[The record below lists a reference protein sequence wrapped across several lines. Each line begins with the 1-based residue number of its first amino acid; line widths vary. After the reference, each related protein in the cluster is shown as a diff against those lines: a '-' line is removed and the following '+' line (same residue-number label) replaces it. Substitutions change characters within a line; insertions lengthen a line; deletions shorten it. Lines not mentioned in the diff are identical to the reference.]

1 MKQRC
6 VPNTISKR
14 FRRKLRRAKSPF
26 HLWLRCKRPAVWA
39 RLTRLWSW
47 QFLEVITNI
56 DPYKM
61 PIFASAPKFN
71 PEDWR
76 LD

>member
-1 MKQRC
+1 
-6 VPNTISKR
+6 
-14 FRRKLRRAKSPF
+14 
-26 HLWLRCKRPAVWA
+26 VWA